1 MSVNLEPYDID
12 IKVFDTFAQ
21 LFKNYLFKNISNNN
35 TCSENPCLLNFLL
48 SRRNRF
54 SKSYLNNVIH
64 ILILLNKYG
73 RLRLSELSEILNMNP
88 GALHNYVEELCENG
102 FLEIE
107 KNGSRTVYI
116 KSNENTKRALSDLKN
131 IVNGIL
137 EIIEKEKNSVVQIY
151 ELLNKMVS
159 KE

>member
-1 MSVNLEPYDID
+1 
-12 IKVFDTFAQ
+12 
-21 LFKNYLFKNISNNN
+21 
-35 TCSENPCLLNFLL
+35 
-48 SRRNRF
+48 
-54 SKSYLNNVIH
+54 
-64 ILILLNKYG
+64 
-73 RLRLSELSEILNMNP
+73 
-88 GALHNYVEELCENG
+88 

-107 KNGSRTVYI
+107 RNGIRTVYV